1 MSKKFGFVLKVALS
15 IGLAGLILY
24 FVFRNIDYKSFIG
37 KLNEVEYGWIYFTM
51 LLSLFGYIFRAYR
64 WKLQLLPLGYEPS
77 VFRTFLALMTGY
89 ITNLFVPRLGEITR
103 CGVLFKSDKVPVS
116 VGIGTVITERIVDL
130 FALVVILSLAF
141 LLQSDQLLAF
151 IAQTVD
157 LNVDWRLL
165 GVIFLLIVGVGVW
178 VFIRFIYPSQTKVG
192 VFSRDMVNGLLSLR
206 NVHIGKYLLST
217 LGIWVIYFLMTYLVF
232 FALPETSELSWLA
245 GLSFLSAGV
254 IAFVLPVQSG
264 FGTFHALVA
273 AMLALYGIDNTT
285 GVFFASLLHTSQL
298 IAALIFGLVAVVI
311 SLFIKRHGNEK
322 QNS

>member
-77 VFRTFLALMTGY
+77 VFRTFIALMTGY

-130 FALVVILSLAF
+130 VALVVILSLAF

-157 LNVDWRLL
+157 LNIDWRLL
-165 GVIFLLIVGVGVW
+165 GAIVLLIVGVGIW

-192 VFSRDMVNGLLSLR
+192 AFSRDMVNGLLSLR
-206 NVHIGKYLLST
+206 NVHFGKYLLST

-245 GLSFLSAGV
+245 GLSVLSAGV

-273 AMLALYGIDNTT
+273 AMLALYGIDNMT